1 MITASVAIMD
11 DESRNHHPSD
21 EPDLES
27 EILIRIRGNSSRR
40 FDKKNYLIRFVNDD
54 GSYAGH
60 EVMGMDAHYEWA
72 LHGPYLD
79 KSLIRNYMWY
89 NIAGEMMD
97 YAPKRAFLRASIERR
112 IPWPLPHDRDDN
124 KR

>member
-1 MITASVAIMD
+1 MCIRD
-11 DESRNHHPSD
+11 R
-21 EPDLES
+21 PDLES

-79 KSLIRNYMWY
+79 TSLIRNYMWY

-97 YAPKRAFLRASIERR
+97 YAPNVRFCELVLNLSLIHISA
-112 IPWPLPHDRDDN
+112 LPIMR
-124 KR
+124 KGLYAVTSSTLPSVSVSV